1 MQNEDRKILKRDEVD
16 TAYTWNLT
24 DIFATDEAFYAAQKR
39 LAGLITDFTGTYR
52 GNLTE
57 AGVILAAVKVYEQIL
72 VVAEQCGSYAS
83 LHVSVDRTNAHY
95 QKNLMEFQAKM
106 GGLIGE
112 LAFFESELLQAPQE
126 VLTAAMAL
134 DERYAYYLKDVL
146 RYKPHTLSQESE
158 KVLARLGEVFD
169 VPYTIYESAKLA
181 DLAFPEFEANGQKHV
196 LSFINFEGE
205 LEYEEDHEIRR
216 GAFRAFSEKLREYQ
230 YTIGTAYASQVRQ
243 EKILSEVKNYDS
255 VFDYLLMSQKVDR
268 DLYNRQLDVLMAEL
282 APHMRKY
289 ARLIQR
295 VHGLDKMTYADL
307 KLDLDP
313 AFEPSISIEESKAYI
328 YEALS
333 VLGDDYLGMLRE
345 ALDNRWVDFV
355 QNKGKS
361 TGAFCASPFE
371 VHPYI
376 LISWTHKMREVFVL
390 AHELGHAGH
399 SFLTHKNQNVLNDN
413 LSLYAIEAPS
423 TMNEMLMANHL
434 MKTSDEPRFK
444 RWVIASLIAR
454 TYYHNFVTHFLEGY
468 YQREVYKLV
477 DAGKAVQTEDFHR
490 IFRETLDQFW
500 GGEVEL
506 TEGAELT
513 WMRQPHYYMGL
524 YPYTYSAGLTIS
536 TQVSQ
541 RILAEGQS
549 AVDDWRR
556 VLSAGGTL
564 TPVEFA
570 REAGVDITTDK
581 PLRDTVAY
589 IGSLIDELV
598 RLTDE
603 LEASA
608 AEPATR

>member
-1 MQNEDRKILKRDEVD
+1 MQNEEKKVLKRDEVD
-16 TAYTWNLT
+16 QAYTWNLK
-24 DIFATDEAFYAAQKR
+24 DIFASDEEFYGAQDKLAARITEFTDR
-39 LAGLITDFTGTYR
+39 YR
-52 GNLTE
+52 GKLTD
-57 AGVILAAVKVYEQIL
+57 ADTILAAVKDYERIIIL
-72 VVAEQCGSYAS
+72 AEQCGSYAS
-83 LHVSVDRTNAHY
+83 LHVSQDRTNAHY
-95 QKNLMEFQAKM
+95 QKNMMEFQSKM
-106 GGLIGE
+106 GSLIGE
-112 LAFFESELLQAPQE
+112 LSFFESELLQVPSE
-126 VLTAAMAL
+126 VLSAAMAL
-134 DERYAYYLKDVL
+134 DENYSWYLKDVL

-169 VPYTIYESAKLA
+169 VPYSIYESAKLA
-181 DLAFPEFEANGQKHV
+181 DLTFPEFEAGGKSHV
-196 LSFINFEGE
+196 LTFINFEGE
-205 LEYEEDHEIRR
+205 LEYEQDHEVRR
-216 GAFRAFSEKLREYQ
+216 EAFRTFSQKLREYQ
-230 YTIGTAYASQVRQ
+230 YTIGTAYASQIRQ
-243 EKILSEVKNYDS
+243 EKILSEIKNYDS

-268 DLYNRQLDVLMAEL
+268 TLYDRQLDVLMAEL

-289 ARLIQR
+289 AKLIQR
-295 VHGLDKMTYADL
+295 VHKLDRMTYADL

-313 AFEPSISIEESKAYI
+313 AFEPSISIEESKSYI
-328 YEALS
+328 YDALAI
-333 VLGDDYLGMLRE
+333 LGDDYLGMLRE

-399 SFLTHKNQNVLNDN
+399 SFLTHRNQNVLNDN

-468 YQREVYKLV
+468 YQREVYKLI
-477 DAGKAVQTEDFHR
+477 DAGKGVQTEDFHR
-490 IFRETLDQFW
+490 IFRETLEKFW
-500 GGEVEL
+500 GEDVEL

-570 REAGVDITTDK
+570 REAGVDITTDQ

-598 RLTDE
+598 SLTDE
-603 LEASA
+603 LEGQSK
-608 AEPATR
+608 